1 MKLNKK
7 INKKLTNQP
16 NPPQPSTSMPK
27 IAPKLALSHLF
38 VAMGALLAS
47 NSVQADTAVKK
58 IGDLEIYQ
66 AAQAGKINLTM
77 MLDTSGSMGISSLV
91 LPKKNPFGSPGDVDK
106 SLCKQDIQDGVPQW
120 QYNAVDRRPNSAT
133 HNKTSFKKTVTVG
146 GQQIDYYLRGCTSP
160 DSKTK
165 TPYLY
170 PYPYIDHSGNLVEDE
185 TGKFDRLSRLK
196 DALINLIASDTIN
209 SNVRIGLGTFSAKTN
224 TKLGDSDIPL
234 VDGHSGVMLV
244 PTAPLDTK
252 QKIKLIKAIAAIQ
265 SIDAGTD
272 QTGERND
279 NYKPSHQNPS
289 IPSSLIK
296 SSSGTP
302 TAHAYAEAGAYMMG
316 TSTGTLPNPP
326 AKLKFLYDGE
336 TIMKKGNDTIYW
348 LCVNLRT
355 PNKTTARALVNNSAG
370 VFQCDNQY
378 FDENYL
384 YLENNKYYLRVED
397 NSHPTLGN
405 HPKTYQH
412 LYKPDGTKATQQE
425 ANKALKGIIP
435 NYSYNDNKD
444 YVWEMYK
451 KIPNGWRLGGWMK
464 VPYQSMDI
472 EPVTSK
478 NWTNAEARAESA
490 VSYRTNPFAIEYEV
504 KQTNSTTTK
513 KKLVY
518 KDCPSGFKPDQGY
531 PSLCYQEANNLY
543 TWYKRAPY
551 RSVYNSNTRRYVNHY
566 YCDRSVSPVKG
577 SDPLRVHEFGSDGN
591 PTGKI
596 IDDRANTGYWKIFKD
611 RYPYYPYNDILYCSQ
626 QRYYVARGVEEK
638 DVTNTDTQETQTPI
652 DNMYGGFIYSADET
666 KNGNRYR
673 RGATPP
679 DSPSALCDANGIYF
693 LTDGSPNSTKDN
705 MAQTILNRSL
715 NNDSRYAIN
724 SKPVSGLPSPR
735 LQSGLFVGET
745 GGWEWIGEYAKR
757 LNDPTKNPAGVSIKT
772 AVAGF
777 GSSFAG
783 LDYNSVTK
791 KYDCNTPKASD
802 DAKNACKWGQRG
814 EGYGE
819 GGFFHTQSS
828 QDIADSIVDFILSLD
843 NTIPASPSGVITVP
857 KDPFKA
863 IGEMPYAFMP
873 TVEPRVGGGANSN
886 VWPGNV
892 KKYNLH
898 NGTLQGKNGKSIFKG
913 ISGSLDSSVADFW
926 SNTSGGN
933 DNDLVNVG
941 GVYSNLAHPNTALN
955 NVRTVYVEDIT
966 AKGESTTEFK
976 KLSVD
981 VQGRPVGFDQLYD
994 TTTYDR
1000 QNQIR
1005 LLQFLGFSEAT
1016 HNGQTKPLNEWVN
1029 TNTSIQELR
1038 LVQPTTT
1045 DKVLGASIHS
1055 KPIAVSYGAKLDDKG
1070 RVLDTNRQDYVFFG
1084 SMDGAL
1090 HLVNAK
1096 DQANGGGTEDV
1107 AIIPKI
1113 MMQTQPEAL
1122 VPNSTYSATA
1132 DRATGVPK
1140 FGIDGH
1146 WTFKNTYKYDYKN
1159 KQVKPADRMLAYGG
1173 MRLGGEG
1180 LLALD
1185 ITNKNEPKKAFSS
1198 QNSALINSKTPGF
1211 EHIGYVW
1218 NQPTLARI
1226 KKSDS
1231 DTKGTDVIIFGGGYD
1246 MCYEYEGFQH
1256 GRVDD
1261 SLGSSCSGKT
1271 NIKGNAVYVVD
1282 ANTGQL
1288 LWRASNSNGSGNGI
1302 KITNSDLKHSIVA
1315 GISAIDR
1322 NADGIT
1328 DHLYFGDLGG
1338 QLFRVDFKDGMIN
1351 DSQITKLLKNE
1362 YENTANVKYTHRF
1375 YEMPVVSIHRNPASN
1390 QLFAL
1395 INIVSGDR
1403 SSPLSKMRDDNQY
1416 ADRVYGIIDTDVTK
1430 INLFDDKFTKTVKD
1444 LTNDKL
1450 VDLSTAMG
1458 PVPSTGYTDDQRI
1471 SAMQPMIKG
1480 VKQGWYYPLTRF
1492 DGWSDVRYGKGV
1504 GKADIFANHLYISVF
1519 NPDMSYS
1526 NANACTA
1533 KIAGGTER
1541 QMYCL
1546 PYGVCV
1552 DPAGTPASQKRYT
1565 QSKNGTAGF
1574 IRAGQGLQELN
1585 FGPISSDRTDARVL
1599 INTTSITEQI
1609 KKQNRVNFGTDAG
1622 KRLRPPSVG
1631 LGNQSGSYS
1640 PNNPPIIG
1648 LNQTNITSGGSAA
1661 SSVAGDGTGE
1671 LSIESQR
1678 YMLQPRQWYEKP

>member
-1 MKLNKK
+1 MKLNKKINKK

-38 VAMGALLAS
+38 MAMGALLAS
-47 NSVQADTAVKK
+47 NSVQADTAAKK

-120 QYNAVDRRPNSAT
+120 QYNAVDRRLNSAT
-133 HNKTSFKKTVTVG
+133 NGKTSFKKTVTVG
-146 GQQIDYYLRGCTSP
+146 GQQIDYYLRGCASRG
-160 DSKTK
+160 SQ

-170 PYPYIDHSGNLVEDE
+170 PYPYIDHSGNLVESE

-224 TKLGDSDIPL
+224 TKLGDSKIPL

-244 PTAPLDTK
+244 PAAPLDTK

-279 NYKPSHQNPS
+279 NYQPSNQNPS
-289 IPSSLIK
+289 IPSTLIK

-302 TAHAYAEAGAYMMG
+302 TAHAYAEVGAYMMG
-316 TSTGTLPNPP
+316 TSTGNMPP
-326 AKLKFLYDGE
+326 PPDKLRFLYDGE
-336 TIMKKGNDTIYW
+336 TIMKKHNDTIYW

-355 PNKTTARALVNNSAG
+355 PNRTTAKALHDSAG

-378 FDENYL
+378 FKFDHL
-384 YLENNKYYLRVED
+384 YIGTDNKYHLKVSNNPYNLSYNGS
-397 NSHPTLGN
+397 NSSLV
-405 HPKTYQH
+405 YEH
-412 LYKPDGTKATQQE
+412 LYKPDGTKATQEE
-425 ANKALKGIIP
+425 ANKVLGVDSG
-435 NYSYNDNKD
+435 SYTDNRD

-451 KIPNGWRLGGWMK
+451 RIPNGWRLGGWMK

-478 NWTNAEARAESA
+478 NWTNAEADAASA
-490 VSYRTNPFAIEYEV
+490 VSYRTNPFAIEYGV
-504 KQTNSTTTK
+504 KQTNSTTTERK
-513 KKLVY
+513 NFY
-518 KDCPSGFKPDQGY
+518 KDCPSGYEVDSFW
-531 PSLCYQEANNLY
+531 PSLCYKERSYKKQWKSRAIFQNEYNLY
-543 TWYKRAPY
+543 GRK
-551 RSVYNSNTRRYVNHY
+551 VTRV
-566 YCDRSVSPVKG
+566 YCDQRVSPAVG
-577 SDPLRVHEFGSDGN
+577 EAR
-591 PTGKI
+591 I
-596 IDDRANTGYWKIFKD
+596 
-611 RYPYYPYNDILYCSQ
+611 
-626 QRYYVARGVEEK
+626 RYYHHKNREFAKYPDDIRYDQANVNPGNWENPGTGDCYQKRHYIARGVEPK

-652 DNMYGGFIYSADET
+652 DNMYGGFVYSADET
-666 KNGNRYR
+666 KNGNRYH
-673 RGATPP
+673 RGATLP

-693 LTDGSPNSTKDN
+693 LTDGAPNSTKDN
-705 MAQTILNRSL
+705 MAQTILNTSL
-715 NNDSRYAIN
+715 NNDPRYTIT
-724 SKPVSGLPSPR
+724 SKPSGLPSPR
-735 LQSGLFVGET
+735 LQSGLFAGET

-783 LDYNSVTK
+783 LNQNKVTK
-791 KYDCNTPKASD
+791 KYDCETPGASQ
-802 DAKNACKWGQRG
+802 DAKNACKWGQQG

-898 NGTLQGKNGKSIFKG
+898 NGTLQGKNDKDIFKG

-926 SNTSGGN
+926 SNASGGN
-933 DNDLVNVG
+933 DNDLVKVG

-966 AKGESTTEFK
+966 ASGVSTTKFK

-981 VQGRPVGFDQLYD
+981 AQGKPVGFDQLYD
-994 TTTYDR
+994 TTTYNK

-1055 KPIAVSYGAKLDDKG
+1055 KPIAVSYGASLDDKG
-1070 RVLDTNRQDYVFFG
+1070 RVLDTDRQDYVFFG

-1122 VPNSTYSATA
+1122 VPNSTYSATD
-1132 DRATGVPK
+1132 DRATGVPN

-1146 WTFKNTYKYDYKN
+1146 WTFKNTYKYDYN
-1159 KQVKPADRMLAYGG
+1159 SNQVKPADRMLAYGG

-1185 ITNKNEPKKAFSS
+1185 ITSKDSPKKAFSS
-1198 QNSALINSKTPGF
+1198 QNSALIDKNTSGF
-1211 EHIGYVW
+1211 ERIGYIW

-1261 SLGSSCSGKT
+1261 SLGSCSNKT
-1271 NIKGNAVYVVD
+1271 DIKGNAVYVVD
-1282 ANTGQL
+1282 ANTGEL
-1288 LWRASNSNGSGNGI
+1288 LWRASSNSNGS
-1302 KITNSDLKHSIVA
+1302 ITNAKTHDDLKHSIVA

-1338 QLFRVDFKDGMIN
+1338 QLFRVDFKDGNIT
-1351 DSQITKLLKNE
+1351 SSSITKLLKNE
-1362 YENTANVKYTHRF
+1362 YENTANAKYTHRF

-1403 SSPLSKMRDDNQY
+1403 SSPLSKMRADNQY

-1444 LTNDKL
+1444 LTDDRL
-1450 VDLSTAMG
+1450 IDLPKTMG
-1458 PVPSTGYTDDQRI
+1458 TVPSTGYTDDQRI

-1492 DGWSDVRYGKGV
+1492 DGWSDVRYG
-1504 GKADIFANHLYISVF
+1504 
-1519 NPDMSYS
+1519 
-1526 NANACTA
+1526 
-1533 KIAGGTER
+1533 
-1541 QMYCL
+1541 
-1546 PYGVCV
+1546 
-1552 DPAGTPASQKRYT
+1552 
-1565 QSKNGTAGF
+1565 
-1574 IRAGQGLQELN
+1574 
-1585 FGPISSDRTDARVL
+1585 
-1599 INTTSITEQI
+1599 
-1609 KKQNRVNFGTDAG
+1609 
-1622 KRLRPPSVG
+1622 
-1631 LGNQSGSYS
+1631 
-1640 PNNPPIIG
+1640 
-1648 LNQTNITSGGSAA
+1648 
-1661 SSVAGDGTGE
+1661 
-1671 LSIESQR
+1671 
-1678 YMLQPRQWYEKP
+1678 

>member
-16 NPPQPSTSMPK
+16 NPPQPSISMPK

-91 LPKKNPFGSPGDVDK
+91 LPKNNPYGSPGDIDGE
-106 SLCKQDIQDGVPQW
+106 SLCKTEIQDDVPQW
-120 QYNAVDRRPNSAT
+120 QYNARDKRHNSAT
-133 HNKTSFKKTVTVG
+133 YGKTSFKKTITVG
-146 GQQIDYYLRGCTSP
+146 GEQIDYYLRGCGTAYVNEKGVLIEP
-160 DSKTK
+160 RRYD
-165 TPYLY
+165 
-170 PYPYIDHSGNLVEDE
+170 
-185 TGKFDRLSRLK
+185 GKLEGGFDRLSRLK

-209 SNVRIGLGTFSAKTN
+209 SDVRIGLGTFSAKTN

-326 AKLKFLYDGE
+326 AKLRFLYDGE
-336 TIMKKGNDTIYW
+336 TIMRKGNDTIYW

-355 PNKTTARALVNNSAG
+355 PNRTTAMALHNTAG

-378 FDENYL
+378 FNDNYL
-384 YLENNKYYLRVED
+384 YLKNNKYYLRVES
-397 NSHPTLGN
+397 NSYPTLGN
-405 HPKTYQH
+405 NPNTYQH

-425 ANKALKGIIP
+425 ANRVLGGITQGT
-435 NYSYNDNKD
+435 YSDNRD
-444 YVWEMYK
+444 YVWQMYK
-451 KIPNGWRLGGWMK
+451 RIPNGWRLGGWMK

-478 NWTNAEARAESA
+478 NWSNAEAGAASA
-490 VSYRTNPFAIEYEV
+490 VSYRTNPFAINYN
-504 KQTNSTTTK
+504 TSSTTER
-513 KKLVY
+513 KLVY
-518 KDCPSGFKPDQGY
+518 ADCPGGFRVDDY
-531 PSLCYQEANNLY
+531 WPSLCYRERPYGERWLVDSKY
-543 TWYKRAPY
+543 RTWYDYNKRQQMY
-551 RSVYNSNTRRYVNHY
+551 EYSCHGITR
-566 YCDRSVSPVKG
+566 P
-577 SDPLRVHEFGSDGN
+577 RVGDASIRTYHFDGN
-591 PTGKI
+591 KQFPKDPVEERVDT
-596 IDDRANTGYWKIFKD
+596 ANINRNNWD
-611 RYPYYPYNDILYCSQ
+611 LYNRNFCIQ
-626 QRYYVARGVEEK
+626 KKHYVARGVK
-638 DVTNTDTQETQTPI
+638 YANVNTGETQTPI

-666 KNGNRYR
+666 KNGNRYH
-673 RGATPP
+673 RGATPL
-679 DSPSALCDANGIYF
+679 DSPSAQCDANGIYF
-693 LTDGSPNSTKDN
+693 LTDGAPNSTKDD
-705 MAQTILNRSL
+705 MAKTILNTSL
-715 NNDSRYAIN
+715 NNDARYAIT
-724 SKPVSGLPSPR
+724 SKPLLGLPSPR
-735 LQSGLFVGET
+735 LQSGLFEGET

-757 LNDPTKNPAGVSIKT
+757 LNDPNKNPAGVSIKT

-783 LDYNSVTK
+783 LNYNSVT
-791 KYDCNTPKASD
+791 NTYNCETPGASQ

-819 GGFFHTQSS
+819 GGFFYTQSS

-898 NGTLQGKNGKSIFKG
+898 NGTLQGKNDKSIFKG

-933 DNDLVNVG
+933 DNDLVKVG
-941 GVYSNLAHPNTALN
+941 GVYSNLAHPNTAALN

-966 AKGESTTEFK
+966 ATGVSTTKFK
-976 KLSVD
+976 KLGVD
-981 VQGRPVGFDQLYD
+981 AQGRPVGFDQLYD
-994 TTTYDR
+994 TTTYDKR
-1000 QNQIR
+1000 NQIR

-1029 TNTSIQELR
+1029 TSTNIQELR
-1038 LVQPTTT
+1038 LVQPTT

-1055 KPIAVSYGAKLDDKG
+1055 KPIAVSYGANLDDKG
-1070 RVLDTNRQDYVFFG
+1070 RVLDTDRQDYVFFG

-1122 VPNSTYSATA
+1122 VPNSTYSSTT
-1132 DRATGVPK
+1132 DRATGVPN

-1146 WTFKNTYKYDYKN
+1146 WTFKNTYKYDYN
-1159 KQVKPADRMLAYGG
+1159 SNQVKPADRMLAYGG

-1185 ITNKNEPKKAFSS
+1185 ITSKDSPKKAFSS
-1198 QNSALINSKTPGF
+1198 QNSALINSQTSGF
-1211 EHIGYVW
+1211 ERIGYVW

-1261 SLGSSCSGKT
+1261 SLGSCSNKT
-1271 NIKGNAVYVVD
+1271 DIKGNAVYVVD

-1288 LWRASNSNGSGNGI
+1288 LWRASNSNGNGSGNGT

-1338 QLFRVDFKDGMIN
+1338 QLFRVDFKDGNIT
-1351 DSQITKLLKNE
+1351 SSSITKLLKNE
-1362 YENTANVKYTHRF
+1362 YENTANAKYTHRF
-1375 YEMPVVSIHRNPASN
+1375 YEMPVVSIHRNPTSN

-1430 INLFDDKFTKTVKD
+1430 INLFDTNFTKTVKD
-1444 LTNDKL
+1444 LTDDKL
-1450 VDLSTAMG
+1450 VDLPKTMG
-1458 PVPSTGYTDDQRI
+1458 PVPSTGYSDTVRTTT
-1471 SAMQPMIKG
+1471 MNLMING

-1526 NANACTA
+1526 NTNACTA

-1546 PYGVCV
+1546 PYGVCM

-1609 KKQNRVNFGTDAG
+1609 KKQNRVDFGTDAG

-1631 LGNQSGSYS
+1631 LGNQSGSFS

-1648 LNQTNITSGGSAA
+1648 LDQTNIATSGGSAA

>member
-1 MKLNKK
+1 MKFNKKLNKK
-7 INKKLTNQP
+7 FTNQP

-38 VAMGALLAS
+38 MAMGALLAS
-47 NSVQADTAVKK
+47 NSVQADTAAKK

-120 QYNAVDRRPNSAT
+120 QYNAVDRRLNSAT
-133 HNKTSFKKTVTVG
+133 NGKTSFKKTVTVG
-146 GQQIDYYLRGCTSP
+146 GQQIDYYLRGCASRG
-160 DSKTK
+160 SQ

-170 PYPYIDHSGNLVEDE
+170 PYPYIDHSGNLVESE

-224 TKLGDSDIPL
+224 TKLGDSKIPL

-244 PTAPLDTK
+244 PAAPLDTK

-289 IPSSLIK
+289 IPPSLIK

-302 TAHAYAEAGAYMMG
+302 TAHAYAEVGAYMMG

-326 AKLKFLYDGE
+326 DKLKFLYDGE

-355 PNKTTARALVNNSAG
+355 PNKTTAKALHDSAG

-378 FDENYL
+378 FKFDHL
-384 YLENNKYYLRVED
+384 YRGTDNKYYLKVSD
-397 NSHPTLGN
+397 NPYNLSYNGSNSSLV
-405 HPKTYQH
+405 YEH
-412 LYKPDGTKATQQE
+412 LYKSDGTKATQQE
-425 ANKALKGIIP
+425 ANEKLGGIIP
-435 NYSYNDNKD
+435 NYSYDNKD
-444 YVWEMYK
+444 YVWHMYK
-451 KIPNGWRLGGWMK
+451 NIPDGWRLGGWMK
-464 VPYQSMDI
+464 VPSQSMDI

-478 NWTNAEARAESA
+478 NWTNAEADAESA

-504 KQTNSTTTK
+504 NQTSSTTTER
-513 KKLVY
+513 KLVY
-518 KDCPSGFKPDQGY
+518 DKCPGGFQPDDY
-531 PSLCYQEANNLY
+531 WPSLCYRE
-543 TWYKRAPY
+543 
-551 RSVYNSNTRRYVNHY
+551 RSYLSQWLVESKYRRYYDYNKRQWMSEY
-566 YCDRSVSPVKG
+566 SCKGITRPRIGDAKMTLYNFDRNKQFPKDPVEM
-577 SDPLRVHEFGSDGN
+577 EFNNTSN
-591 PTGKI
+591 
-596 IDDRANTGYWKIFKD
+596 IDSKNWDL
-611 RYPYYPYNDILYCSQ
+611 YNRNYCSQ
-626 QRYYVARGVEEK
+626 KKHYIARGVKYEN
-638 DVTNTDTQETQTPI
+638 VSNTDTQETQTPI
-652 DNMYGGFIYSADET
+652 DNMYGGFLYSADET
-666 KNGNRYR
+666 KNGNHYH
-673 RGATPP
+673 RGATPL
-679 DSPSALCDANGIYF
+679 DSPSAQCDANGIYF
-693 LTDGSPNSTKDN
+693 LTDGAPNSTKDN
-705 MAQTILNRSL
+705 MAQTILNTSL
-715 NNDSRYAIN
+715 NNDARYTIT
-724 SKPVSGLPSPR
+724 SKPSGLPSPS
-735 LQSGLFVGET
+735 LQSGLFEGET

-783 LDYNSVTK
+783 LNHNKVTNT
-791 KYDCNTPKASD
+791 YDCETPGASP

-819 GGFFHTQSS
+819 GGFFYTQSS
-828 QDIADSIVDFILSLD
+828 QDIADSIVNFILSLD

-886 VWPGNV
+886 IWPGNV

-898 NGTLQGKNGKSIFKG
+898 NGTLQGKNDKSIFKG

-933 DNDLVNVG
+933 DNDLVKVG

-966 AKGESTTEFK
+966 AKGESTTKFK
-976 KLSVD
+976 ELSVD
-981 VQGRPVGFDQLYD
+981 VQGNPVGFDQLYD
-994 TTTYDR
+994 TTTYDK

-1016 HNGQTKPLNEWVN
+1016 HNGETKPLNEWVN
-1029 TNTSIQELR
+1029 TSTNIQELR

-1096 DQANGGGTEDV
+1096 DRANGGGTEDV

-1159 KQVKPADRMLAYGG
+1159 KQVKPADKMLAYGG

-1185 ITNKNEPKKAFSS
+1185 ITDKNEPKKAFSEQS
-1198 QNSALINSKTPGF
+1198 SALINSQTPGF
-1211 EHIGYVW
+1211 EHIGYIW

-1256 GRVDD
+1256 GRVDG

-1288 LWRASNSNGSGNGI
+1288 LWRASGTNGNT
-1302 KITNSDLKHSIVA
+1302 TNATNPKTHKDLKHSIVA

-1338 QLFRVDFKDGMIN
+1338 QLFRVDFKDGNIT
-1351 DSQITKLLKNE
+1351 SSSITKLLKNE

-1375 YEMPVVSIHRNPASN
+1375 YEMPVVSIHRNPTSN

-1403 SSPLSKMRDDNQY
+1403 SSPLSKMRADNQY

-1444 LTNDKL
+1444 LTNNKL

-1492 DGWSDVRYGKGV
+1492 DGWSNVRYGKGV

-1546 PYGVCV
+1546 PYGICM

-1609 KKQNRVNFGTDAG
+1609 KQQNRVNFGTDAG

-1631 LGNQSGSYS
+1631 LGNQSGSSS

-1648 LNQTNITSGGSAA
+1648 LNQTNITTSGGSTDGGDAG
-1661 SSVAGDGTGE
+1661 GDGTGE

>member
-7 INKKLTNQP
+7 INKKLNKKFTNQP
-16 NPPQPSTSMPK
+16 NPPQPSTLMPK

-91 LPKKNPFGSPGDVDK
+91 LPKDNRYGSPGDVDHNIII
-106 SLCKQDIQDGVPQW
+106 CKQEIQDGVPQW
-120 QYNAVDRRPNSAT
+120 QYNARDKRRNSAT
-133 HNKTSFKKTVTVG
+133 YNKTSFKKTVTVG
-146 GQQIDYYLRGCTSP
+146 GEQIDYYLRGCGHAYV
-160 DSKTK
+160 DENGK
-165 TPYLY
+165 
-170 PYPYIDHSGNLVEDE
+170 LVQTRYNNPSQPHYHGRI
-185 TGKFDRLSRLK
+185 TGEFDRLSRLK

-209 SNVRIGLGTFSAKTN
+209 SDVRIGLGTFSAKTN

-244 PTAPLDTK
+244 PAAPLDTK

-279 NYKPSHQNPS
+279 NYQPSHQNPS

-326 AKLKFLYDGE
+326 AKLRFLYDGE
-336 TIMKKGNDTIYW
+336 TIMRKGKDTIYW

-355 PNKTTARALVNNSAG
+355 PNRTTAQALRNSAG

-378 FDENYL
+378 FNVNYL
-384 YLENNKYYLRVED
+384 YLQNNKYYLRVES
-397 NSHPTLGN
+397 NSYPTLGN
-405 HPKTYQH
+405 NPNTYQH

-425 ANKALKGIIP
+425 ANKALEGIDSG
-435 NYSYNDNKD
+435 SYTDNRD

-451 KIPNGWRLGGWMK
+451 RIPNGWRLGGWMK

-478 NWTNAEARAESA
+478 NWTNAEAGAESA
-490 VSYRTNPFAIEYEV
+490 VSYRTNPFAINYNV
-504 KQTNSTTTK
+504 NQTSSTTTER
-513 KKLVY
+513 KLVY
-518 KDCPSGFKPDQGY
+518 KDCPSGFQVNSFW
-531 PSLCYQEANNLY
+531 PSLCYKERSYRDQWISRGIIKNEY
-543 TWYKRAPY
+543 DPY
-551 RSVYNSNTRRYVNHY
+551 RRRYVNRV
-566 YCDRSVSPVKG
+566 YCNQQVSPGVGDANIRTYHFDERNRQYPK
-577 SDPLRVHEFGSDGN
+577 DPVDIQYDKANVNNNWDN
-591 PTGKI
+591 PG
-596 IDDRANTGYWKIFKD
+596 TGYCYQERHYI
-611 RYPYYPYNDILYCSQ
+611 
-626 QRYYVARGVEEK
+626 ARGVEYK
-638 DVTNTDTQETQTPI
+638 NISNTDTQETQTPI
-652 DNMYGGFIYSADET
+652 DNMYGGFLYSADET
-666 KNGNRYR
+666 KNGNHYH
-673 RGATPP
+673 RGATPL
-679 DSPSALCDANGIYF
+679 DSPSAQCDANGIYF
-693 LTDGSPNSTKDN
+693 LTDGAPNSTKDN
-705 MAQTILNRSL
+705 MAQTILNTSL
-715 NNDSRYAIN
+715 NNDARYTIT
-724 SKPVSGLPSPR
+724 SKPSGLPSPR
-735 LQSGLFVGET
+735 LQSGLFAGET

-783 LDYNSVTK
+783 LNQNKVTK
-791 KYDCNTPKASD
+791 KYDCETPGASQ
-802 DAKNACKWGQRG
+802 DAKNACKWGQQG

-898 NGTLQGKNGKSIFKG
+898 NGTLQGKNDKSIFKG

-933 DNDLVNVG
+933 DNDLVKVG

-966 AKGESTTEFK
+966 AKGVPTTKFK
-976 KLSVD
+976 KLGVD
-981 VQGRPVGFDQLYD
+981 AQGKPVGFDQLYD
-994 TTTYDR
+994 TTTYDKR
-1000 QNQIR
+1000 NQIR

-1016 HNGQTKPLNEWVN
+1016 HNGETKPLNEWVN
-1029 TNTSIQELR
+1029 TSTSIQELR

-1055 KPIAVSYGAKLDDKG
+1055 KPIAVSYGASLDDKG

-1122 VPNSTYSATA
+1122 VPNSTYSST
-1132 DRATGVPK
+1132 DRATGVPN

-1146 WTFKNTYKYDYKN
+1146 WTFKNTYKYDYN
-1159 KQVKPADRMLAYGG
+1159 SKQVKPADRMLAYGG

-1185 ITNKNEPKKAFSS
+1185 ITSKNEPKKAFSS
-1198 QNSALINSKTPGF
+1198 QNSALIDKNTLGF
-1211 EHIGYVW
+1211 ERIGYVW

-1246 MCYEYEGFQH
+1246 MCYEYEGFQY

-1261 SLGSSCSGKT
+1261 SLGSCSGKT

-1288 LWRASNSNGSGNGI
+1288 LWRASQSNGSM
-1302 KITNSDLKHSIVA
+1302 TNATTHRDLKHSIVG

-1338 QLFRVDFKDGMIN
+1338 QLFRVDFKDGNIT
-1351 DSQITKLLKNE
+1351 SSSITKLLKNE
-1362 YENTANVKYTHRF
+1362 YADNTTTIKYTHRF
-1375 YEMPVVSIHRNPASN
+1375 YEMPVVSIHRNPTSN

-1403 SSPLSKMRDDNQY
+1403 SSPLSKMRDNNQY

-1430 INLFDDKFTKTVKD
+1430 INLFDTKFTKTVKD
-1444 LTNDKL
+1444 LTNNKL

-1458 PVPSTGYTDDQRI
+1458 TVPSTGYSDTVRTTT
-1471 SAMQPMIKG
+1471 MNLMING

-1492 DGWSDVRYGKGV
+1492 DGWSDVRYGKGM

-1526 NANACTA
+1526 NTNACTA

-1546 PYGVCV
+1546 PYGICM

-1631 LGNQSGSYS
+1631 LGNQSGSFS

-1648 LNQTNITSGGSAA
+1648 LDQTNIATSGGSAA

>member
-7 INKKLTNQP
+7 LNKKFTNQP
-16 NPPQPSTSMPK
+16 NPPQPSASMPK

-91 LPKKNPFGSPGDVDK
+91 LPRNNQYGSPGDVDHNIII
-106 SLCKQDIQDGVPQW
+106 CKQEIQDGVPQW
-120 QYNAVDRRPNSAT
+120 QYNARDKRRNSAT
-133 HNKTSFKKTVTVG
+133 YNKTSFKKTVTIG
-146 GQQIDYYLRGCTSP
+146 GEQIDYYLRGCGYAHVDENGRLVQTRYNDPSQ
-160 DSKTK
+160 
-165 TPYLY
+165 PYY
-170 PYPYIDHSGNLVEDE
+170 HGRI
-185 TGKFDRLSRLK
+185 TGEFDRLSRFK
-196 DALINLIASDTIN
+196 DALISLIASDTIN

-244 PTAPLDTK
+244 PAAPLDTK

-272 QTGERND
+272 EQGNANE
-279 NYKPSHQNPS
+279 NYKPSHQSPS

-326 AKLKFLYDGE
+326 AKLRFLYDGE
-336 TIMKKGNDTIYW
+336 TIMKKGDKTIYW
-348 LCVNLRT
+348 LCVNLRS
-355 PNKTTARALVNNSAG
+355 PNRTTAQALHNTAG

-378 FDENYL
+378 FNDNYL
-384 YLENNKYYLRVED
+384 YLDNNKYYLRVEN
-397 NSHPTLGN
+397 NSYPTLGN
-405 HPKTYQH
+405 NPNTYQH
-412 LYKPDGTKATQQE
+412 LYKADGTKATQQE
-425 ANKALKGIIP
+425 ANQVLGGIP
-435 NYSYNDNKD
+435 NRSYNDNRD
-444 YVWEMYK
+444 YVWEMYRR
-451 KIPNGWRLGGWMK
+451 IPNGWRLGGWMK

-478 NWTNAEARAESA
+478 NWGNGEAGAESA
-490 VSYRTNPFAIEYEV
+490 VSYRTNPFAINYN
-504 KQTNSTTTK
+504 TSSTTER
-513 KKLVY
+513 KLVY
-518 KDCPSGFKPDQGY
+518 DDCPGGFTPDQGY
-531 PSLCYQEANNLY
+531 PSLCYQEANSLY
-543 TWYKRAPY
+543 TWYTRAPY
-551 RSVYNSNTRRYVNHY
+551 RRVYNSHTGRYDSGY
-566 YCDRSVSPVKG
+566 YCDRSVSPAKG
-577 SDPLRVHEFGSDGN
+577 KDPLRVYEFGSDRN
-591 PTGKI
+591 PTGNI
-596 IDDRANTGYWKIFKD
+596 IDDHANTGYWKIFQSYGI
-611 RYPYYPYNDILYCSQ
+611 RYCSQ
-626 QRYYVARGVEEK
+626 QRYYVARGVK
-638 DVTNTDTQETQTPI
+638 YANVNTGETQTPI
-652 DNMYGGFIYSADET
+652 DNMYGGFLYSADET
-666 KNGNRYR
+666 KNGNRYH
-673 RGATPP
+673 RGATPL

-693 LTDGSPNSTKDN
+693 LTDGAPNSTKDN
-705 MAQTILNRSL
+705 MAQTILNTSL
-715 NNDSRYAIN
+715 NNDPRYTIT
-724 SKPVSGLPSPR
+724 SKPSGLPSPI
-735 LQSGLFVGET
+735 LQSGLFEGEI

-783 LDYNSVTK
+783 LSKNAEGVYNC
-791 KYDCNTPKASD
+791 DTPGASQ
-802 DAKNACKWGQRG
+802 DAKNACKWGQKG

-819 GGFFHTQSS
+819 GGFFYTQSS

-873 TVEPRVGGGANSN
+873 TVEPLVGGGANSN

-898 NGTLQGKNGKSIFKG
+898 NGTLQGKNDKSIFKG

-926 SNTSGGN
+926 SNASGGN
-933 DNDLVNVG
+933 DNDLVKVG

-966 AKGESTTEFK
+966 AKGVSTFK
-976 KLSVD
+976 KLGVD
-981 VQGRPVGFDQLYD
+981 DQGKPVGFDQLYD
-994 TTTYDR
+994 TTTYNK

-1016 HNGQTKPLNEWVN
+1016 HNGETKPLNEWVN
-1029 TNTSIQELR
+1029 TSTNIQELR

-1096 DQANGGGTEDV
+1096 DRANGGGTEDV

-1159 KQVKPADRMLAYGG
+1159 KQVKPADKMLAYGG

-1185 ITNKNEPKKAFSS
+1185 ITDKNEPKKAFSEQS
-1198 QNSALINSKTPGF
+1198 SALINSQTPGF
-1211 EHIGYVW
+1211 EHIGYIW

-1256 GRVDD
+1256 GRVDG

-1282 ANTGQL
+1282 ANTGEL
-1288 LWRASNSNGSGNGI
+1288 LWRASSNSNGSM
-1302 KITNSDLKHSIVA
+1302 TNAKTHDDLKHSIVA

-1338 QLFRVDFKDGMIN
+1338 QLFRVDFKDGNIT
-1351 DSQITKLLKNE
+1351 SSSITKLLKNE
-1362 YENTANVKYTHRF
+1362 YADDTTTIKYTHRF
-1375 YEMPVVSIHRNPASN
+1375 YEMPVVSIHRNPDSN

-1403 SSPLSKMRDDNQY
+1403 SSPLSKMREDNRY

-1430 INLFDDKFTKTVKD
+1430 INLFDDKFDKTVEN

-1471 SAMQPMIKG
+1471 SAMQPMING

-1609 KKQNRVNFGTDAG
+1609 KQQNRVNFGTDAG

-1631 LGNQSGSYS
+1631 LGNQSGSSS

-1648 LNQTNITSGGSAA
+1648 LNQTNITTSGGSTA

>member
-1 MKLNKK
+1 MKFNKK

-38 VAMGALLAS
+38 MAMGALLAS
-47 NSVQADTAVKK
+47 NSVQADTAAKK

-120 QYNAVDRRPNSAT
+120 QYNAVDRRLNSAT
-133 HNKTSFKKTVTVG
+133 NGKTSFKKTVTVG
-146 GQQIDYYLRGCTSP
+146 GQQIDYYLRGCASRG
-160 DSKTK
+160 SQ

-170 PYPYIDHSGNLVEDE
+170 PYPYIDHSGNLVESE

-209 SNVRIGLGTFSAKTN
+209 SDVRIGLGTFSAKTN
-224 TKLGDSDIPL
+224 TKLGDSKIPL

-244 PTAPLDTK
+244 PAAPLDTK

-272 QTGERND
+272 QTGERNN
-279 NYKPSHQNPS
+279 NYQPSHQNPS
-289 IPSSLIK
+289 IPPSLIK

-326 AKLKFLYDGE
+326 AKLRFLYDGE
-336 TIMKKGNDTIYW
+336 TIMRKGNDTIYW

-355 PNKTTARALVNNSAG
+355 PNRTTARALVNNSAG

-378 FDENYL
+378 FKFDHL
-384 YLENNKYYLRVED
+384 YRGTDNKYYLKVSNNPN
-397 NSHPTLGN
+397 NSYNSSNSSLV
-405 HPKTYQH
+405 YEH

-425 ANKALKGIIP
+425 ANKALGGID
-435 NYSYNDNKD
+435 NGSYTDNRD
-444 YVWEMYK
+444 YVWHMYRR
-451 KIPNGWRLGGWMK
+451 IPNGWRLGGWMK

-478 NWTNAEARAESA
+478 NWTNAEAGAESA
-490 VSYRTNPFAIEYEV
+490 VSYRTNPFAINYN
-504 KQTNSTTTK
+504 TSSTTER
-513 KKLVY
+513 KLVY
-518 KDCPSGFKPDQGY
+518 ADCPGGFRVDDY
-531 PSLCYQEANNLY
+531 WPSLCYRERPYGERWLVDS
-543 TWYKRAPY
+543 KY
-551 RSVYNSNTRRYVNHY
+551 RSWYDHNKRQQMYEYSCHGITR
-566 YCDRSVSPVKG
+566 P
-577 SDPLRVHEFGSDGN
+577 RVGDASIRTYHFDGN
-591 PTGKI
+591 KQFPKDPVEERVDT
-596 IDDRANTGYWKIFKD
+596 ANINRNNWD
-611 RYPYYPYNDILYCSQ
+611 LYNRNFCIQ
-626 QRYYVARGVEEK
+626 KRHYVARGVK
-638 DVTNTDTQETQTPI
+638 YANVNTGETQTPI

-666 KNGNRYR
+666 KNGNRYH
-673 RGATPP
+673 RGATPL
-679 DSPSALCDANGIYF
+679 DSPSAQCDANGIYF
-693 LTDGSPNSTKDN
+693 LTDGAPNSTKDN
-705 MAQTILNRSL
+705 MAQTILNTSL
-715 NNDSRYAIN
+715 NNDTRYTIT
-724 SKPVSGLPSPR
+724 SKPSGLPSPR
-735 LQSGLFVGET
+735 LQSGLFDGET

-783 LDYNSVTK
+783 LNYNSATK
-791 KYDCNTPKASD
+791 TYDCNTEGASP
-802 DAKNACKWGQRG
+802 DAKNACKWGQQG

-828 QDIADSIVDFILSLD
+828 QDIADSIVNFILSLD

-886 VWPGNV
+886 IWPGNV

-898 NGTLQGKNGKSIFKG
+898 NGTLQGKNDKGIFKG

-926 SNTSGGN
+926 SNTSGGT
-933 DNDLVNVG
+933 DNDLVKVG

-966 AKGESTTEFK
+966 AKGVSTTKFK

-981 VQGRPVGFDQLYD
+981 AQGKPVGFDELYD
-994 TTTYDR
+994 TTTYNK

-1016 HNGQTKPLNEWVN
+1016 HNGETKPLNEWVN
-1029 TNTSIQELR
+1029 TNTNIQELR

-1055 KPIAVSYGAKLDDKG
+1055 KPIAVSYGASLDDKG

-1096 DQANGGGTEDV
+1096 DQAANGGGTEDV

-1122 VPNSTYSATA
+1122 VPNSTYSATD
-1132 DRATGVPK
+1132 DRATGVPN

-1146 WTFKNTYKYDYKN
+1146 WTFKNTYKYDYN
-1159 KQVKPADRMLAYGG
+1159 SNQVKPADRMLAYGG

-1185 ITNKNEPKKAFSS
+1185 ITSKDSPKKAFSS
-1198 QNSALINSKTPGF
+1198 QNSALIDKTTSGF
-1211 EHIGYVW
+1211 ERIGYVW

-1256 GRVDD
+1256 GRVDN
-1261 SLGSSCSGKT
+1261 SLGSCSGKT
-1271 NIKGNAVYVVD
+1271 DIKGNAVYVVD

-1288 LWRASNSNGSGNGI
+1288 LWRASNSNGGM
-1302 KITNSDLKHSIVA
+1302 TNAKSHGDLKHSIVA

-1403 SSPLSKMRDDNQY
+1403 SSPLSKMRDNNQY

-1430 INLFDDKFTKTVKD
+1430 INLFDDKFDKTVEN
-1444 LTNDKL
+1444 LTNNKL

-1492 DGWSDVRYGKGV
+1492 DGWSNVRYGKGV

-1546 PYGVCV
+1546 PYGICM

-1609 KKQNRVNFGTDAG
+1609 KQQNRVNFGTDAG

-1631 LGNQSGSYS
+1631 LGNQSGSSS

-1648 LNQTNITSGGSAA
+1648 LNQTNITTSGGSTA

>member
-7 INKKLTNQP
+7 LNKKFTNQP

-38 VAMGALLAS
+38 MAMGALLAS
-47 NSVQADTAVKK
+47 NSVQADTAAKK

-91 LPKKNPFGSPGDVDK
+91 LPKDNKYGSPGDVN
-106 SLCKQDIQDGVPQW
+106 SGLCEIKVGTGGMYEPA
-120 QYNAVDRRPNSAT
+120 YNAIDKRNMSISSGKNTFYKSVTLGNE
-133 HNKTSFKKTVTVG
+133 TVG
-146 GQQIDYYLRGCTSP
+146 YYLRGCASP
-160 DSKTK
+160 GSQT
-165 TPYLY
+165 
-170 PYPYIDHSGNLVEDE
+170 PYIDHGGNLVEDE

-196 DALINLIASDTIN
+196 DALIQLLASN
-209 SNVRIGLGTFSAKTN
+209 RIKDSVSVGLGHFSSN
-224 TKLGDSDIPL
+224 TPILIGDSQNKL
-234 VDGHSGVMLV
+234 VDGHSGTMLV
-244 PTAPLDTK
+244 KAAPLS
-252 QKIKLIKAIAAIQ
+252 QAQRLKLIKAIADFK
-265 SIDAGTD
+265 SVDTFTNEDGTYNHNLK
-272 QTGERND
+272 TNSRNYP
-279 NYKPSHQNPS
+279 NIYKA
-289 IPSSLIK
+289 
-296 SSSGTP
+296 SSGTP
-302 TAHAYAEAGAYMMG
+302 TAHAFAEAGAYMMG
-316 TSTGTLPNPP
+316 TGTGIRSTPLPTNITT
-326 AKLKFLYDGE
+326 LYDGIIVAQKNN
-336 TIMKKGNDTIYW
+336 TTSTNDQVYYV
-348 LCVNLRT
+348 CVKLGLEDAAEAFGA
-355 PNKTTARALVNNSAG
+355 KIK
-370 VFQCDNQY
+370 QCDNAW
-378 FDENYL
+378 
-384 YLENNKYYLRVED
+384 
-397 NSHPTLGN
+397 NSNEINPLTNREYGTWYDSAN
-405 HPKTYQH
+405 QQMGSNIAI
-412 LYKPDGTKATQQE
+412 YKPNDSGGWTSVTPEEFKKEVGPITEAWETHTK
-425 ANKALKGIIP
+425 LP
-435 NYSYNDNKD
+435 D
-444 YVWEMYK
+444 
-451 KIPNGWRLGGWMK
+451 GWRYGGWMK
-464 VPYQSMDI
+464 VSNNPMDI
-472 EPVTSK
+472 EPINTKGWGNSGDATVY
-478 NWTNAEARAESA
+478 
-490 VSYRTNPFAIEYEV
+490 VSYRANPFAIEYDV
-504 KQTNSTTTK
+504 KRTSSTTTER
-513 KKLVY
+513 KLVY
-518 KDCPSGFKPDQGY
+518 DECPHGFQPDGY
-531 PSLCYQEANNLY
+531 WPSLCYKE
-543 TWYKRAPY
+543 
-551 RSVYNSNTRRYVNHY
+551 RSYLTQWLVDAKYRRYKN
-566 YCDRSVSPVKG
+566 DKG
-577 SDPLRVHEFGSDGN
+577 KWISEYSCNGITKPNVGDPKLTLYKFDGN
-591 PTGKI
+591 KEFPKGRSEKEFDNTSN
-596 IDDRANTGYWKIFKD
+596 IDSKNWDLYRTY
-611 RYPYYPYNDILYCSQ
+611 YCSQ
-626 QRYYVARGVEEK
+626 RKHYIARGVK
-638 DVTNTDTQETQTPI
+638 DGNVTNTHTQETQTPI

-666 KNGNRYR
+666 KNGNHYH
-673 RGATPP
+673 RGATPL
-679 DSPSALCDANGIYF
+679 DSPSAQCDANGIYF
-693 LTDGSPNSTKDN
+693 LTDGAPNSTKDD
-705 MAQTILNRSL
+705 MAKTIINRSL
-715 NNDSRYAIN
+715 NNDASYTIT
-724 SKPVSGLPSPR
+724 SKPSGLPSPR

-791 KYDCNTPKASD
+791 KYDCETPGASP

-819 GGFFHTQSS
+819 GGFFYTQSS
-828 QDIADSIVDFILSLD
+828 QDIADSIVNFILSLD

-898 NGTLQGKNGKSIFKG
+898 NGTLQGKNDKSIFKG

-926 SNTSGGN
+926 SNASGGT
-933 DNDLVNVG
+933 DNDLVKVG

-966 AKGESTTEFK
+966 AKGESTFK
-976 KLSVD
+976 KLGVD

-1070 RVLDTNRQDYVFFG
+1070 RVKDTDRQDYVFFG

-1122 VPNSTYSATA
+1122 VPNSTYSATN
-1132 DRATGVPK
+1132 DRATGVPN

-1146 WTFKNTYKYDYKN
+1146 WTFKNTYKYDYKDN
-1159 KQVKPADRMLAYGG
+1159 QVKPADRMLAYGG

-1185 ITNKNEPKKAFSS
+1185 ITSKDSPKKAFSS
-1198 QNSALINSKTPGF
+1198 QNSALIDKTTSGF
-1211 EHIGYVW
+1211 ERIGYVW

-1261 SLGSSCSGKT
+1261 SLGSCSNKT
-1271 NIKGNAVYVVD
+1271 DIKGNAVYVVD
-1282 ANTGQL
+1282 ANTGEL
-1288 LWRASNSNGSGNGI
+1288 LWRASNSNGG
-1302 KITNSDLKHSIVA
+1302 ITNAKTHKDLKHSIVA

-1322 NADGIT
+1322 NADGIA

-1338 QLFRVDFKDGMIN
+1338 QLFRVDFKDGNIT
-1351 DSQITKLLKNE
+1351 SSSITKLLKNE
-1362 YENTANVKYTHRF
+1362 YENTANAKYTHRF
-1375 YEMPVVSIHRNPASN
+1375 YEMPVVSIHRNPTSN

-1430 INLFDDKFTKTVKD
+1430 INLFDSNFDKKVKD

-1450 VDLSTAMG
+1450 IDLPKTMG

-1526 NANACTA
+1526 NTNACTA

-1546 PYGVCV
+1546 PYGICM

-1585 FGPISSDRTDARVL
+1585 FGPISSDRTNARVL

-1609 KKQNRVNFGTDAG
+1609 KQQNRVNFGTDAG

-1631 LGNQSGSYS
+1631 LGNQSGSSS
-1640 PNNPPIIG
+1640 PNNPPIIIG
-1648 LNQTNITSGGSAA
+1648 LDQANIAASGGSAA

>member
-91 LPKKNPFGSPGDVDK
+91 LPRNNPYGSPGDVDHNIVI
-106 SLCKQDIQDGVPQW
+106 CKQEIQDGVPQW
-120 QYNAVDRRPNSAT
+120 QYNARDRRRNSAT
-133 HNKTSFKKTVTVG
+133 YNKTSFKKTVTIG
-146 GQQIDYYLRGCTSP
+146 GEQIDYYLRGCGYAYV
-160 DSKTK
+160 DEN
-165 TPYLY
+165 
-170 PYPYIDHSGNLVEDE
+170 GRLVQTRYNDPLQPHYHGRV
-185 TGKFDRLSRLK
+185 TGEFDRLSRLK

-244 PTAPLDTK
+244 PAAPLDTE

-279 NYKPSHQNPS
+279 NYQPSHQNPS
-289 IPSSLIK
+289 IPPNLIK

-336 TIMKKGNDTIYW
+336 TIMRKGNDTIYW
-348 LCVNLRT
+348 LGVNLRT
-355 PNKTTARALVNNSAG
+355 PNRTTARALVNQSAG

-384 YLENNKYYLRVED
+384 YLQDNKYYLRVEN
-397 NSHPTLGN
+397 NSYSTLGN
-405 HPKTYQH
+405 NPNTYQH
-412 LYKPDGTKATQQE
+412 LYKPNGTKATQQE
-425 ANKALKGIIP
+425 ANKALKGIDSG
-435 NYSYNDNKD
+435 SYTDKKD
-444 YVWEMYK
+444 YVWQMYK
-451 KIPNGWRLGGWMK
+451 QIPNGWRLGGWMK

-490 VSYRTNPFAIEYEV
+490 VSYRTNPFAINYNV
-504 KQTNSTTTK
+504 NQTSSTTTEE
-513 KKLVY
+513 KLVY
-518 KDCPSGFKPDQGY
+518 DKCPSGFFPEPGW
-531 PSLCYQEANNLY
+531 PSLCYKPARPFNEWRGQPPRY
-543 TWYKRAPY
+543 DRD
-551 RSVYNSNTRRYVNHY
+551 RRRY
-566 YCDRSVSPVKG
+566 YCDHIKNPSIGKEPITNVYDFAGEYPKDPVKITT
-577 SDPLRVHEFGSDGN
+577 DQANIN
-591 PTGKI
+591 P
-596 IDDRANTGYWKIFKD
+596 NNWL
-611 RYPYYPYNDILYCSQ
+611 LYRNNFCFQ
-626 QRYYVARGVEEK
+626 QKHYIARGVKREN
-638 DVTNTDTQETQTPI
+638 VTNTHTQETQTPI
-652 DNMYGGFIYSADET
+652 DNMYGGFLYSADET
-666 KNGNRYR
+666 KNGNHYH
-673 RGATPP
+673 RGATPL
-679 DSPSALCDANGIYF
+679 DSPSAQCDANGIYF
-693 LTDGSPNSTKDN
+693 LTDGAPNSTKDN
-705 MAQTILNRSL
+705 MAQTILNTSL
-715 NNDSRYAIN
+715 NNDARYTIT
-724 SKPVSGLPSPR
+724 SKPSGLTSPK
-735 LQSGLFVGET
+735 LQSGLFEGET

-783 LDYNSVTK
+783 LNHNKVTN
-791 KYDCNTPKASD
+791 KYDCETPGASQ
-802 DAKNACKWGQRG
+802 DAKNACKWGQQG

-819 GGFFHTQSS
+819 GDFFYTQSS
-828 QDIADSIVDFILSLD
+828 KDIADSIVNFILSLD

-886 VWPGNV
+886 IWPGNV

-898 NGTLQGKNGKSIFKG
+898 NGTLQGKNDKSIFKG

-933 DNDLVNVG
+933 DNDLVKVG
-941 GVYSNLAHPNTALN
+941 GVYSNLAHPNTVLN

-966 AKGESTTEFK
+966 ARGVSTTKFK

-981 VQGRPVGFDQLYD
+981 AQGKPVGFDQLYD
-994 TTTYDR
+994 TTTYDK

-1016 HNGQTKPLNEWVN
+1016 YNGETKPLNEWVN
-1029 TNTSIQELR
+1029 TSTSIQELR

-1055 KPIAVSYGAKLDDKG
+1055 KPIAVSYGASLDDKG
-1070 RVLDTNRQDYVFFG
+1070 RVLEDTNRQDYVFFG

-1122 VPNSTYSATA
+1122 VPNSTYSATD
-1132 DRATGVPK
+1132 DRATGVPN

-1146 WTFKNTYKYDYKN
+1146 WTFKNTYKYDYN
-1159 KQVKPADRMLAYGG
+1159 SNQVKPADRMLAYGG

-1185 ITNKNEPKKAFSS
+1185 ITSKDSPKKAFSS
-1198 QNSALINSKTPGF
+1198 QNSALINSQTLGF
-1211 EHIGYVW
+1211 ERIGYVW

-1226 KKSDS
+1226 KKGES

-1261 SLGSSCSGKT
+1261 SLGSCSGKT
-1271 NIKGNAVYVVD
+1271 DIKGNAVYVVD

-1288 LWRASNSNGSGNGI
+1288 LWRASNSTGGM
-1302 KITNSDLKHSIVA
+1302 TNAKTHGDLKHSIVA

-1375 YEMPVVSIHRNPASN
+1375 YEMPVVSIHRNPTSN

-1430 INLFDDKFTKTVKD
+1430 INLFNTNFTKTVKD
-1444 LTNDKL
+1444 LTNNKL

-1458 PVPSTGYTDDQRI
+1458 PVPSTGYTESQRRNVI
-1471 SAMQPMIKG
+1471 AEMING

-1526 NANACTA
+1526 NTNACTA

-1552 DPAGTPASQKRYT
+1552 DPAGTPAQQKRYT

-1609 KKQNRVNFGTDAG
+1609 KQQNRVDFGTDAG

-1631 LGNQSGSYS
+1631 LGNQSGSFS

-1648 LNQTNITSGGSAA
+1648 LDQTNIATSGGSAA

>member
-1 MKLNKK
+1 MKFNKK

-16 NPPQPSTSMPK
+16 NPPQPSASMPK

-47 NSVQADTAVKK
+47 NSVQADTAAKK

-91 LPKKNPFGSPGDVDK
+91 LPKNNPYGSPGDVDK
-106 SLCKQDIQDGVPQW
+106 SLCKQDIQDDVPQW
-120 QYNAVDRRPNSAT
+120 QYNAKDKRPNSAT
-133 HNKTSFKKTVTVG
+133 YGKTSFKKTVTVG
-146 GQQIDYYLRGCTSP
+146 GEQIDYYLRGCTSP

-244 PTAPLDTK
+244 PVAPLDTE

-272 QTGERND
+272 QTGERNA
-279 NYKPSHQNPS
+279 NYEPSNQNPI
-289 IPSSLIK
+289 IPPNLIK

-302 TAHAYAEAGAYMMG
+302 TAHAYAEVGAYMMG
-316 TSTGTLPNPP
+316 TSTGTLNPP
-326 AKLKFLYDGE
+326 DKLKFLYDGE
-336 TIMKKGNDTIYW
+336 TIMRKGNDTIYW

-378 FDENYL
+378 FKFDHL
-384 YLENNKYYLRVED
+384 YRGTDSKYYLKVSD
-397 NSHPTLGN
+397 NPYNLSYNGSNSSPV
-405 HPKTYQH
+405 YEH
-412 LYKPDGTKATQQE
+412 LYKPDGTKATQEE
-425 ANKALKGIIP
+425 ANKALKGIVSG
-435 NYSYNDNKD
+435 SYTDNKD
-444 YVWEMYK
+444 YVWQMYK
-451 KIPNGWRLGGWMK
+451 QIPDGWRLGGWMK

-478 NWTNAEARAESA
+478 NWTNAEADAASA
-490 VSYRTNPFAIEYEV
+490 VSYRTNPFAINYN
-504 KQTNSTTTK
+504 TSSTTE

-518 KDCPSGFKPDQGY
+518 ADCPGGFQPEPGY
-531 PSLCYQEANNLY
+531 PSLCFRKRFNGEVWRAGNAIYDR
-543 TWYKRAPY
+543 YKREYICNRDVRPVMGDTPIRTY
-551 RSVYNSNTRRYVNHY
+551 HFDENNRQFPVDPVYIKPDWANANPGNWINNRRGFCFQQKY
-566 YCDRSVSPVKG
+566 Y
-577 SDPLRVHEFGSDGN
+577 
-591 PTGKI
+591 I
-596 IDDRANTGYWKIFKD
+596 
-611 RYPYYPYNDILYCSQ
+611 
-626 QRYYVARGVEEK
+626 ARGVK
-638 DVTNTDTQETQTPI
+638 YANVNTGETQTPI
-652 DNMYGGFIYSADET
+652 DNMYGGFLYSADET
-666 KNGNRYR
+666 KNGNRYH

-693 LTDGSPNSTKDN
+693 LTDGAPNSTKDD
-705 MAQTILNRSL
+705 MAKTILNRSL
-715 NNDSRYAIN
+715 MLNNDARYTIT
-724 SKPVSGLPSPR
+724 SKPSGLPSPR
-735 LQSGLFVGET
+735 LQSGLFTGET

-783 LDYNSVTK
+783 LNHNRVTN
-791 KYDCNTPKASD
+791 KYDCETPGASQ

-819 GGFFHTQSS
+819 GGFFYTQSS
-828 QDIADSIVDFILSLD
+828 QDIADSIVNFILSLD

-898 NGTLQGKNGKSIFKG
+898 NGTLQGKNNKSIFKG

-926 SNTSGGN
+926 SNTSGRN
-933 DNDLVNVG
+933 DNDLVKVG

-966 AKGESTTEFK
+966 AKGESTFK
-976 KLSVD
+976 KLGVND
-981 VQGRPVGFDQLYD
+981 QGKPVGFDELYD
-994 TTTYDR
+994 TKTYNK

-1016 HNGQTKPLNEWVN
+1016 YNNQTKSLDEWASSS
-1029 TNTSIQELR
+1029 TDIKDLT
-1038 LVQPTTT
+1038 LVKPSST

-1070 RVLDTNRQDYVFFG
+1070 RVLDTDRQDYVFFG

-1096 DQANGGGTEDV
+1096 DQANDGGTEDV

-1146 WTFKNTYKYDYKN
+1146 WTFKNTYKYDYKD

-1185 ITNKNEPKKAFSS
+1185 ITSKDSPKKAFSS
-1198 QNSALINSKTPGF
+1198 QNSALIDKDTSGF
-1211 EHIGYVW
+1211 ERIGYIW

-1256 GRVDD
+1256 GRVDG
-1261 SLGSSCSGKT
+1261 SLGSCSGKT
-1271 NIKGNAVYVVD
+1271 DIKGNAVYVVD

-1288 LWRASNSNGSGNGI
+1288 LWRASNSNGNGNGT

-1338 QLFRVDFKDGMIN
+1338 QLFRVDFKDGNIT
-1351 DSQITKLLKNE
+1351 SSSITKLLKNE
-1362 YENTANVKYTHRF
+1362 YADNTTTIKYTHRF
-1375 YEMPVVSIHRNPASN
+1375 YEMPVVSIHRNPDSN

-1403 SSPLSKMRDDNQY
+1403 SSPLSEMRADNQY

-1430 INLFDDKFTKTVKD
+1430 INLFDAKFDKTVEN

-1480 VKQGWYYPLTRF
+1480 TKQGWYYPLTRF
-1492 DGWSDVRYGKGV
+1492 DGWSNVRYGKGV

-1526 NANACTA
+1526 NTNACTA

-1546 PYGVCV
+1546 PYGICM
-1552 DPAGTPASQKRYT
+1552 DPA
-1565 QSKNGTAGF
+1565 SKNGTAGF

-1609 KKQNRVNFGTDAG
+1609 KQQNRVNFGTDAG

-1631 LGNQSGSYS
+1631 LGNQSGSSS